1 MDLGL
6 VPAGQTTAQVAAAPP
21 AQATVD
27 SGPNSELLLQAVN
40 GDTAGNV
47 QAYFEVTQGITQGN
61 EVVNYVPSANALVF
75 EISPQSTA
83 NNVIAALQKNAQ
95 ASAEFTATLDTS
107 SDPTNNGSGV
117 VQPQT
122 VQLSGGQPISLTG
135 SDVNPQE
142 TDSIF
147 NALIKLGAALQ
158 SDNTAQVQRTM
169 GLLTA
174 SMQTLSDA
182 RDQLGVNE
190 QSLSTI
196 NTQISN
202 EQLNLQT
209 AMSNSYDTDMASAV
223 SQYTAAQ
230 IAYQATLQT
239 TANLLQL
246 SLMNY
251 IPI

>member
-6 VPAGQTTAQVAAAPP
+6 VSAGQTTAQSQSAA
-21 AQATVD
+21 
-27 SGPNSELLLQAVN
+27 
-40 GDTAGNV
+40 
-47 QAYFEVTQGITQGN
+47 
-61 EVVNYVPSANALVF
+61 
-75 EISPQSTA
+75 
-83 NNVIAALQKNAQ
+83 
-95 ASAEFTATLDTS
+95 
-107 SDPTNNGSGV
+107 
-117 VQPQT
+117 
-122 VQLSGGQPISLTG
+122 GQPIVLAG

-142 TDSIF
+142 TGSVF
-147 NALIKLGAALQ
+147 NALIKLGEALQ

-174 SMQTLSDA
+174 SVQTLSDA

-190 QSLSTI
+190 QSLTTI

-209 AMSNSYDTDMASAV
+209 AMSNSYDTDMASTV

-239 TANLLQL
+239 TASLLQL

-251 IPI
+251 IPV

>member
-6 VPAGQTTAQVAAAPP
+6 IPSGQTTAQSQSAA
-21 AQATVD
+21 
-27 SGPNSELLLQAVN
+27 
-40 GDTAGNV
+40 
-47 QAYFEVTQGITQGN
+47 
-61 EVVNYVPSANALVF
+61 
-75 EISPQSTA
+75 
-83 NNVIAALQKNAQ
+83 
-95 ASAEFTATLDTS
+95 
-107 SDPTNNGSGV
+107 
-117 VQPQT
+117 
-122 VQLSGGQPISLTG
+122 GQPITLTA

-142 TDSIF
+142 TGSIF

-158 SDNTAQVQRTM
+158 SNDTAGEQRAM
-169 GLLTA
+169 GLLTT

-182 RDQLGVNE
+182 REQLGVNE

-196 NTQISN
+196 TTQVSN

-209 AMSNSYDTDMASAV
+209 VMSNSYDTDMASAV

-239 TANLLQL
+239 TASLLQL